1 MQKSKGSK
9 WKKKTAV
16 SWGWQ
21 KVDGAGWIGGWV
33 DVWKVGNLQKNSIKF
48 VEVERLILFLR
59 LLIETVEKKKVIG
72 MKFGWG
78 KWKE

>member
-1 MQKSKGSK
+1 M
-9 WKKKTAV
+9 
-16 SWGWQ
+16 
-21 KVDGAGWIGGWV
+21 
-33 DVWKVGNLQKNSIKF
+33 GNLQKNSIKF

-78 KWKE
+78 KWKNSGRLLVQDGKKLVGDGKL